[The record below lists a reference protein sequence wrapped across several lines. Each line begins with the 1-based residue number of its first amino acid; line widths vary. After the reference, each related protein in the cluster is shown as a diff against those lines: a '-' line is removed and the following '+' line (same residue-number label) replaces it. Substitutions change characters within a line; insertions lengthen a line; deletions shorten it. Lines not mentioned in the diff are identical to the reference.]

1 MRRAVDIPDGLGVE
15 ELMHAAIDAA
25 IVTYPHPNP
34 RVGCIIVTPEH
45 DVLAVGACHGDGLA
59 HAEANALDNLAHPER
74 ARGATA
80 VVTLEPCSH
89 HGRTPPC
96 ADALIEAGIAEVV
109 IGALDPDPRVS
120 GRGVAR
126 LEAAGVKV
134 RVGVAEAAVVASD
147 PGYFHHRTTG
157 LPLVT
162 LKMASTLDGQAA
174 ASDGTSQWIT
184 GESARADGHRL
195 RSEHDVILTGSG
207 TILADDPALTVR
219 LEGYGGPQ
227 PRPVVLVGDRPLRA
241 DVQVMQRDPLI
252 YGADEPGPVAIDAV
266 LKDLGARGVL
276 SVLVEA
282 GPSLSR
288 SFLDANA
295 VDTIVWYLGAK
306 LAAGTGHPA
315 IGGTFD
321 TLTDAVDLT
330 ISDVTWFGPD
340 LRITATRGSEVT

>member
-15 ELMHAAIDAA
+15 ELMHAAIDATIA
-25 IVTYPHPNP
+25 THPHPNP
-34 RVGCIIVTPEH
+34 RVGCLIVTPEH
-45 DVLAVGACHGDGLA
+45 NVLAIGACHGDGLA
-59 HAEANALDNLAHPER
+59 HAETNALDTLAHR
-74 ARGATA
+74 DDARGATA
-80 VVTLEPCSH
+80 IVTLEPCSH

-109 IGALDPDPRVS
+109 IGTLDPDPRVS

-126 LEAAGVKV
+126 LQAAGVKV
-134 RVGVAEAAVVASD
+134 RVGVAEDAVIASD
-147 PGYFHHRTTG
+147 RAYFHHRITG

-184 GESARADGHRL
+184 SEPARADGHRL
-195 RSEHDVILTGSG
+195 RSEHDAILTGSG
-207 TILADDPALTVR
+207 TVLADDPALTVR
-219 LEGYGGPQ
+219 LDGYEGPQ
-227 PRPVVLVGDRPLRA
+227 PRPVVLVGDRPLNA
-241 DVQVMQRDPLI
+241 DAQVMQRDPLI
-252 YGADEPGPVAIDAV
+252 YGADEPGPVDIAAV

-288 SFLDANA
+288 AFLDATA

-315 IGGTFD
+315 IGGTFA
-321 TLTDAVDLT
+321 TLTDAMDLT
-330 ISDVTWFGPD
+330 ISDVTRFGPD
-340 LRITATRGSEVT
+340 LRITATRRDEAG